1 VKFLVR
7 SKEEIIITLKNLKN
21 EIKSEYKVKKIG
33 LFGSYANNRQR
44 ENSDIDILVEFE
56 DEADLLHYIGLTIF
70 LEEVFDKNVDIVS
83 EFAIKEEIRDHIL
96 QEVIYA

>member
-1 VKFLVR
+1 MLR
-7 SKEEIIITLKNLKN
+7 SKEEIIKTLKKLKN
-21 EIKSEYKVKKIG
+21 EIKTKYKVKKIG

-70 LEEVFDKNVDIVS
+70 LEETFEKKVDIVS
-83 EFAIKEEIRDHIL
+83 EFAIKEEIRDHIM